1 MHSRSFR
8 CTFREGHSEII
19 EYRFEMDLS
28 SVSAKSVRNELPI
41 HLLCSSEG
49 KGEGAMDKPE
59 YVESIWKLLFVP
71 NCTPAQR
78 QLKKTYDSIAH

>member
-1 MHSRSFR
+1 
-8 CTFREGHSEII
+8 
-19 EYRFEMDLS
+19 MDLS

-59 YVESIWKLLFVP
+59 YVESIWKLLRAYPETAFCSVLYTGSAATQE
-71 NCTPAQR
+71 NVR
-78 QLKKTYDSIAH
+78 